1 MLDGAIRPAP
11 FSALTKPIGSP
22 MLNADSPTSRARAGT
37 DPADGARAEPLLLAR
52 NVSKNFGSTRALD
65 RAGLTMRPGE
75 VVGLLG
81 ANGAGKSTLSRI
93 VSGHLRPSGG
103 EILFAGQP
111 LDLVSTRD
119 ALSRGIAL
127 VAQETT
133 LAPDLTVL
141 ENIFLP
147 SLATRGRLSYAAMR
161 RQAGE
166 LLAGLGHEHVLPLHA
181 EVRTLSAAQ
190 RQLVEIAKALALDAR
205 LVIFDEPTASL
216 SSTEVDRLFD
226 IMERL
231 RNSGRAIGFVSHR
244 LEEVFAI
251 TDRVTIL
258 REGTV
263 VAEDVPTSDLTQG
276 DIIQHMVGREIGAI
290 YNARHVTADDVG
302 DVVFEVRGL
311 KSLPHVRDVSFSV
324 RSGEILGLGGLVGAG
339 RSEAVEAIW
348 GLRPRQAGEILVRGK
363 VARLRRPLDAIR
375 AGLGFVAEDRRAQN
389 IVPDLSVRE
398 NLLIAQMGQHRGF
411 GRGYGKRTERMHA
424 LIRDLGLPADR
435 LDTSLLNYSG
445 GMQQKIIIARWLL
458 TEPDILILD
467 EPTKGVDIGTRS
479 SIYRMLQEAA
489 DAGLAVI
496 VISSDFEELLG
507 IAERVVVVSDGLTIA
522 DLPTSRLTEEKLT
535 LLAAPRTSTARNQAL
550 LQALVDAHGGT
561 AHWTLIDGEEV
572 ICLAQASAPGA
583 TGAGLTAGAATI
595 ATETAV
601 PAAIR
606 ARAAEFTPEA
616 DGGRKTLLTPMT
628 DNRGH
633 DLGWIGLTLS
643 GNADA
648 PSPDQIIDRVRQL
661 TRARDH

>member
-1 MLDGAIRPAP
+1 MLETDGHTGPGPAE
-11 FSALTKPIGSP
+11 AGP
-22 MLNADSPTSRARAGT
+22 MTGDPRGMAGERAA
-37 DPADGARAEPLLLAR
+37 PLLVAR
-52 NVSKNFGSTRALD
+52 GVSKSFGKTHALRD
-65 RAGLTMRPGE
+65 ASLTMRPGE

-93 VSGHLRPSGG
+93 VSGHLKPSGG
-103 EILFAGQP
+103 DIAFDGAP
-111 LDLVSTRD
+111 LELSSTRD

-127 VAQETT
+127 VAQETS

-147 SLATRGRLSYAAMR
+147 DLATPGRLSFASMR
-161 RQAGE
+161 EKAGE
-166 LLAGLGHEHVLPLHA
+166 LLQGLGHEHVLPLQA

-216 SSTEVDRLFD
+216 SATEVDRLFD
-226 IMERL
+226 IMDRL
-231 RNSGRAIGFVSHR
+231 RDGGRALGFVSHR

-251 TDRVTIL
+251 TDRVTII
-258 REGTV
+258 REGV
-263 VAEDVPTSDLTQG
+263 AVAEDVATSTLTQG
-276 DIIQHMVGREIGAI
+276 DIIQHMVGRDIGAV
-290 YNARHVTADDVG
+290 YHRRTVEPDDVG
-302 DVVFEVRGL
+302 DTVFEVRGL
-311 KSLPHVRDVSFSV
+311 RSLPHVRDVSFSV

-348 GLRPRQAGEILVRGK
+348 GLRPRQAGEIFVRGEK
-363 VARLRRPLDAIR
+363 AKLRKPVDAVR

-411 GRGYGKRTERMHA
+411 GRGYAKRTDRMNA
-424 LIRDLGLPADR
+424 LIADLGLPADR

-479 SIYRMLQEAA
+479 SIYRLLQDAA

-507 IAERVVVVSDGLTIA
+507 VAERIVVVSDGLTIA
-522 DLPTSRLTEEKLT
+522 DLPVAKLTEEKLT

-550 LQALVDAHGGT
+550 LQALVDQHGGT
-561 AHWTLIDGEEV
+561 AHWTLLDDEEV
-572 ICLAQASAPGA
+572 ICLARAEAQGTP
-583 TGAGLTAGAATI
+583 GAGLSIGEAASADETTI
-595 ATETAV
+595 
-601 PAAIR
+601 PDAIR
-606 ARAAEFTPEA
+606 AKSPRFVAEA
-616 DGGRKTLLTPMT
+616 DGARQTLLTQMT
-628 DNRGH
+628 DRRGH
-633 DLGWIGLTLS
+633 DLGWIGLTLP
-643 GNADA
+643 GNAAA
-648 PSPDQIIDRVRQL
+648 PDPAIISERVRRL
-661 TRARDH
+661 ARS